1 MFGFYFGFSVC
12 CRLAPVRGGFCS
24 VCMEL
29 KQSIFFILLFL
40 FAMEEHV
47 LFVGLVVLF
56 VGLVLAVYFVP
67 LRNQSHLQAAIA
79 SAANTS

>member
-1 MFGFYFGFSVC
+1 M
-12 CRLAPVRGGFCS
+12 
-24 VCMEL
+24 
-29 KQSIFFILLFL
+29 